1 MPISS
6 FPPLRRTITGA
17 GLVVL
22 AAILSAQAAAVTFKV
37 ATVSPDGSM
46 WMKQLRQGARDIAER
61 TDDRVNFK
69 FYPGGVMGD
78 DKAVLRKIRSGQ
90 LHGAV
95 LTAGGL
101 NQVYPDIELYGLP
114 MVFNDA
120 AEVDHIRGQMDDTL
134 LAGLSGK
141 GFVGFGIAEVGFA
154 YAMSKAQVATFEEVR
169 AQKVWIP
176 DGDPGAEL
184 AVRTFD
190 ISPIPLSIAD
200 VLGGLQTGLINTVAV
215 PPVGAI
221 ALQWHTQLKYVFDL
235 PLLYV
240 YGLLAVRDRQF
251 DRLDEA
257 DQAVVRE
264 VMGDVVRKVDAQN
277 RTDHERAVE
286 VLKMQGL
293 SFNVPTP
300 AERERWVGLAGQAA
314 NEMTSQGILSADL
327 VERLNGMLVE
337 YRAALD

>member
-1 MPISS
+1 MLTSS
-6 FPPLRRTITGA
+6 FASLRTTARLLGVTTLLALSLPAGA
-17 GLVVL
+17 
-22 AAILSAQAAAVTFKV
+22 ATFKV

-46 WMKQLRQGARDIAER
+46 WMKLLREGAAEIAER
-61 TDDRVNFK
+61 TEDRVNFK

-101 NQVYPDIELYGLP
+101 NQIYPDIELYGLP
-114 MVFNDA
+114 MVFNDVD
-120 AEVDHIRGQMDDTL
+120 EVGHVRSQMDATL
-134 LAGLSGK
+134 LSGLSEK

-154 YAMSKAQVATFEEVR
+154 YAMSKASVSTFEEVR

-235 PLLYV
+235 PLLYI

-251 DRLDEA
+251 DRLEA
-257 DQAVVRE
+257 GDQLVVRE
-264 VMGDVVRKVDAQN
+264 VMGEVVRKVDAQN
-277 RTDHERAVE
+277 RTDHNRAVE

-293 SFNVPTP
+293 QFNEPTT
-300 AERERWVGLAGQAA
+300 AERSRWTGLAQQASD
-314 NEMTSQGILSADL
+314 EMIAQGILSAEL
-327 VERLNGMLVE
+327 VEKLNGMLVD
-337 YRAALD
+337 YRASLD

>member
-6 FPPLRRTITGA
+6 FLPFRA
-17 GLVVL
+17 GGLFVLVATL
-22 AAILSAQAAAVTFKV
+22 CLSAPVAATTFKI
-37 ATVSPDGSM
+37 ATLSPDGSM
-46 WMKQLRQGARDIAER
+46 WMKKLREGAAEISER
-61 TDDRVNFK
+61 TDDRVKFK

-78 DKAVLRKIRSGQ
+78 DKSVLRKIRSGQ

-101 NQVYPDIELYGLP
+101 NQIYPDIELYGLP
-114 MVFNDA
+114 MVFGNT
-120 AEVDHIRGQMDDTL
+120 AEVDHVRTQMDSTL
-134 LAGLSGK
+134 LSGLSEK

-154 YAMSKAQVATFEEVR
+154 YAMSKASVTTFEDAR
-169 AQKVWIP
+169 AQKFWIP
-176 DGDPGAEL
+176 AGDPAAEL

-200 VLGGLQTGLINTVAV
+200 VLGGLQTGLVNSVAV

-240 YGLLAVRDRQF
+240 YGLLTVRDRQF
-251 DRLDEA
+251 NRLEEA
-257 DQAVVRE
+257 DQVVVRE
-264 VMGDVVRKVDAQN
+264 VMGDLVGQVDAQN
-277 RTDHERAVE
+277 RTDHDRAVE

-293 SFNVPTP
+293 NFNVPSTS
-300 AERERWVGLAGQAA
+300 ERDRWMGLADQAS
-314 NEMTSQGILSADL
+314 NEMISQGVLSADL
-327 VERLNGMLVE
+327 VETLHNILNE
-337 YRAALD
+337 YRASLD

>member
-6 FPPLRRTITGA
+6 FPPLRAIAITA
-17 GLVVL
+17 L
-22 AAILSAQAAAVTFKV
+22 ICLSAPAGAATFKI
-37 ATVSPDGSM
+37 ATLSPDGSM
-46 WMKQLRQGARDIAER
+46 WMKMLREGAAEIAER

-101 NQVYPDIELYGLP
+101 NQIYPDIELYGLP
-114 MVFNDA
+114 MVFNDT
-120 AEVDHIRGQMDDTL
+120 AEVDHIRGRMDDRL
-134 LAGLSGK
+134 LSGLTEK
-141 GFVGFGIAEVGFA
+141 GFVGFGFAEVGFA
-154 YAMSKAQVATFEEVR
+154 YAMSKVSVTNFEEVR

-176 DGDPGAEL
+176 DGDPTAEL

-190 ISPIPLSIAD
+190 ISAIPLSMAD

-240 YGLLAVRDRQF
+240 YGLLTVRDRQF
-251 DRLDEA
+251 NRLEEA
-257 DQAVVRE
+257 DQVVVRE
-264 VMGDVVRKVDAQN
+264 VMGDVVGKVDAQN

-293 SFNVPTP
+293 DFNVPTST
-300 AERERWVGLAGQAA
+300 ERARWVDLAGEASS
-314 NEMTSQGILSADL
+314 EMVSQGVLSEDL
-327 VERLNGMLVE
+327 VDALNGMLSE
-337 YRAALD
+337 YRASLD

>member
-1 MPISS
+1 MPIFS
-6 FPPLRRTITGA
+6 FLRVTGIL
-17 GLVVL
+17 GLGL
-22 AAILSAQAAAVTFKV
+22 AAMLLSGPAAAVTFKV

-46 WMKQLRQGARDIAER
+46 WMKQLREGARTIAER
-61 TDDRVNFK
+61 TDDRVKFK

-101 NQVYPDIELYGLP
+101 NQTYPDIELYGLP
-114 MVFNDA
+114 MAFNDT
-120 AEVDHIRGQMDDTL
+120 AEIDHVRGRMDDAL
-134 LAGLSGK
+134 LSGLSEK
-141 GFVGFGIAEVGFA
+141 GFVGFGFAEVGFA
-154 YAMSKAQVATFEEVR
+154 YAMSKANVSTFEQVR

-176 DGDPGAEL
+176 DGDPSAEL
-184 AVRTFD
+184 AIRTFD

-235 PLLYV
+235 PLLYI
-240 YGLLAVRDRQF
+240 YGLFAVRDRQF
-251 DRLDEA
+251 DRLEDT
-257 DQAVVRE
+257 DQSVVRE
-264 VMGDVVRKVDAQN
+264 VMGEVVRKVNAQN
-277 RTDHERAVE
+277 RTDHQRAVE

-293 SFNVPTP
+293 SFNEPTP
-300 AERERWVGLAGQAA
+300 EERQRWIALAENAAREMVA
-314 NEMTSQGILSADL
+314 QGILSADL

-337 YRAALD
+337 YRASLD